1 MTNTEMHPKV
11 GELTD
16 ILLSVPDET
25 GLDEVCWE
33 VKDKLKIA
41 DDDEVKRITLDVVR
55 EMLRRGARVDFDCG
69 VPTGRHNPET
79 TPDEIVARIEREWA
93 ALKALPT
100 IGDICIFEWTP
111 AAREAYGKRGQ
122 EHD

>member
-93 ALKALPT
+93 ALKTLPT

-111 AAREAYGKRGQ
+111 AAMEAYGKRGQ

>member
-1 MTNTEMHPKV
+1 MTNTEMHPKA

-33 VKDKLKIA
+33 VKNKLNIA

-55 EMLRRGARVDFDCG
+55 EMLRRGARADFDSG

-111 AAREAYGKRGQ
+111 AAMEAYGKREQRQG
-122 EHD
+122 

>member
-1 MTNTEMHPKV
+1 MNDTKLHPTV
-11 GELTD
+11 ESLAD
-16 ILLSVPDET
+16 ILLSVPDEI
-25 GLDEVCWE
+25 GLYEISSHLKYELHVANEDE
-33 VKDKLKIA
+33 I
-41 DDDEVKRITLDVVR
+41 KRITLDVVR
-55 EMLRRGARVDFDCG
+55 EMLRRGARADFDSG

-79 TPDEIVARIEREWA
+79 TPDEIVARIEREWG

-111 AAREAYGKRGQ
+111 AAMEAYGKRGQ